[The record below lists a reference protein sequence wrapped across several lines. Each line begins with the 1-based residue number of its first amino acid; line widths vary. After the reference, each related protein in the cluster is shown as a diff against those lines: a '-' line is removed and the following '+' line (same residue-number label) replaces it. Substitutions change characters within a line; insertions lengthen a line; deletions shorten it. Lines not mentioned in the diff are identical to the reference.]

1 MDLVDYPGEW
11 LLDLPLLDKSYAEW
25 ARETLSASESPARAP
40 LSANWRAALAGLDAH
55 AEANE
60 EAARDIAQRFT
71 AYLRKAR
78 DDVYA
83 LSTLPPGRFLM
94 PGDLEGSPALTFA
107 PIPLGEGDAIAP
119 SSMAAM
125 MERRYE
131 AYKSHVVRP
140 FFAIISPG
148 STGRSSWSTR

>member
-1 MDLVDYPGEW
+1 MRD
-11 LLDLPLLDKSYAEW
+11 W
-25 ARETLSASESPARAP
+25 ARETLAASETPARAP
-40 LSANWRAALAGLDAH
+40 LSAGWRDALAGLDPH

-60 EAARDIAQRFT
+60 DQARDVAERFT

-78 DDVYA
+78 ENVYA

-107 PIPLGEGDAIAP
+107 PIPIGEGVEIAP
-119 SSMAAM
+119 GTMAAM

-131 AYKSHVVRP
+131 AYKSHVVNRSS
-140 FFAIISPG
+140 ATISPG
-148 STGRSSWSTR
+148 SIGRSCWSTR